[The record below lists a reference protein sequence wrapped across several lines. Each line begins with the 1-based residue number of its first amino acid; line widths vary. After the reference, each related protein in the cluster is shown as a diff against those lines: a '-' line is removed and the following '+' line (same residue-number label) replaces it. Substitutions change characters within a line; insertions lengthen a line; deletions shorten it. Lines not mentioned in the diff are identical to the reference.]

1 MSQTTSTATR
11 ADAPGKRLPLLQF
24 SVTLLIF
31 LMLPAVLPM
40 LGISLN
46 LGTEIMIIALFAMGY
61 NILLGTTGLPAFG
74 HAAFFGV
81 GAYAAAIVNLQGWTG
96 FVPGLVA
103 STLSGVIAAFLVG
116 ILVMRKRGI
125 YFGLLTL
132 AFGQMFFILALRLD
146 EVTGGET
153 GLTGLRRPSLLGMD
167 LADPANF
174 YWAVLIVFAL
184 SVLLIWKITH
194 SPFGSVLT
202 AIKGNEIRTQYL
214 GYQTAHY
221 KLVAFMISGAF
232 AGLAGGLFA
241 WHQYAAY
248 PQTLF
253 WVESGNIVIMTL
265 LGGGLTSFLG
275 PVLGAAVFVGAQDF
289 ISSYTEH
296 WMFFFGLLFIL
307 VVTTCPNGLPE
318 ATSRLWNSLRKR
330 LGRDD
335 RRTQALGKESK
346 AWKS

>member
-1 MSQTTSTATR
+1 MKATPMSPSPTQTS
-11 ADAPGKRLPLLQF
+11 GSRLPVRQF
-24 SVTLLIF
+24 L
-31 LMLPAVLPM
+31 AVLAIFILLPFILPQ
-40 LGISLN
+40 LGLSLN

-74 HAAFFGV
+74 HAAFFGI
-81 GAYAAAIVNLQGWTG
+81 GAYATSIASLNGWTG
-96 FVPGLVA
+96 FLTGLAAATLAGLV
-103 STLSGVIAAFLVG
+103 AAFLVG
-116 ILVMRKRGI
+116 LLVMRKRGI

-132 AFGQMFFILALRLD
+132 AFGQMFFIIALRLD
-146 EVTGGET
+146 EITGGET
-153 GLTGLRRPSLLGMD
+153 GLTGVRRPSLLGLD
-167 LADPANF
+167 LSQPINF
-174 YWAVLIVFAL
+174 YWVVLVVFAV
-184 SVLLIWKITH
+184 SVVLIWKITQ
-194 SPFGSVLT
+194 SPFGSLLT

-214 GYQTAHY
+214 GYQTASY
-221 KLVAFMISGAF
+221 KLVAFMVSGAF

-241 WHQYAAY
+241 WHQHGAY

-275 PVLGAAVFVGAQDF
+275 PILGATVFVGAQDF

-318 ATSRLWNSLRKR
+318 AGSRLWHAIMRRLRGTPHAAAGASR
-330 LGRDD
+330 G
-335 RRTQALGKESK
+335 EH
-346 AWKS
+346 